1 MKITIKPSLY
11 RDEEAFTDAVI
22 AIRTRNLEKPT
33 YYDSYMTARAKQI
46 ALAKATAEAIEIA
59 REIWLDWLERC
70 EDRFER
76 GLYDD

>member
-1 MKITIKPSLY
+1 MKITIKPGLY

-33 YYDSYMTARAKQI
+33 YYDSYMIARAKRI
-46 ALAKATAEAIEIA
+46 ALAEATAEAVELA
-59 REIWLDWLERC
+59 REIWINWLERC
-70 EDRFER
+70 EDRFEC

>member
-1 MKITIKPSLY
+1 MKIKPGLY
-11 RDEEAFTDAVI
+11 RDEVAFTDAVI
-22 AIRTRNLEKPT
+22 AIRTRNLERPT
-33 YYDSYMTARAKQI
+33 YYDSYTIARAKSI
-46 ALAKATAEAIEIA
+46 ALAEATAEAIEIA